1 MSSFRRKAGELPLAR
16 TAPLLALLVASTGCF
31 LYGLPPDPPV
41 VENTLLRQYIRE
53 KTDRETGRRQVTLRL
68 PLTPNDTLVARF
80 THLLGDS
87 AKVTDLE
94 LDGAPRV
101 VLNDSLNLGYDQ
113 GSKMQPATLMQVL
126 DAQRIVVD
134 IPKPRYDT
142 KKVRLDV
149 VQRAVFRA
157 FVARMTG
164 TAMKDL
170 TKVVGRD

>member
-1 MSSFRRKAGELPLAR
+1 MSSSRRTQTALSCLCVVGLPAILSA
-16 TAPLLALLVASTGCF
+16 CF

-41 VENTLLRQYIRE
+41 VESSLLRQYILER
-53 KTDRETGRRQVTLRL
+53 TDRETGRRHVTLRL

-80 THLLGDS
+80 THLPGPQP
-87 AKVTDLE
+87 AITDVE
-94 LDGAPRV
+94 VNGAPRV
-101 VLNDSLNLGYDQ
+101 VVNDSMPLAYNDGE
-113 GSKMQPATLMQVL
+113 KMRPAMLLRVL

-142 KKVRLDV
+142 KRVRLDV

-164 TAMKDL
+164 TARKDL
-170 TKVVGRD
+170 AKVVGH